1 MSAHRITGPF
11 WRYYG
16 GKYRAAPLYPA
27 PRHKTIIEPFA
38 GAAGYSLRY
47 AHHDVLLI
55 DANEKVCGVW
65 DYLIHASAAEIL
77 ALPDLERGSGV
88 DAIDAPQEARW
99 LMGFWCGA
107 GAQTPR
113 NSPSP
118 WSVRDDKQDTW
129 NTVGRARCARQVESI
144 RHWRIQHGTYRD
156 APDIDATWFVDPPYQ
171 GRAGASYPNGSK
183 SIDFADLGDWCRSR
197 TGHTMV
203 CEGPDADWLP
213 FEPLAQLLGTNGTK
227 RTGKSVEVI
236 WCNDG
241 WAPPTQELLL

>member
-77 ALPDLERGSGV
+77 ALPDLERGVSV
-88 DAIDAPQEARW
+88 DEYDVPQEARW
-99 LMGFWCGA
+99 LMGFWCNA
-107 GAQTPR
+107 GAVSPCK
-113 NSPSP
+113 SPS
-118 WSVRDDKQDTW
+118 SW
-129 NTVGRARCARQVESI
+129 NAEHGSNWNNAGRERCARQVESI

-171 GRAGASYPNGSK
+171 GKAGSHYPKGSTT
-183 SIDFADLGDWCRSR
+183 IDFADLGAWCKSR
-197 TGHTMV
+197 PGHTMV
-203 CEGPDADWLP
+203 CEGPAADWLP
-213 FEPLAQLLGTNGTK
+213 FEPLAKIKSNESATGGK
-227 RTGKSVEVI
+227 RSVEVI